1 MLAERT
7 AEYTHR
13 LESRMRVL
21 LLGGSG
27 FIGSE
32 LAASLVRDGAE
43 VRILDREPPAELLKA
58 IWRHCDIFDTTA
70 LEAAVAGFA
79 PSHAIYLAAETE
91 ADTRVFPPDP
101 RFYQD
106 FPVNTRGARSV
117 AKIFEGSSIERVIF
131 FSSSF
136 VQGPS
141 SEPSVAP
148 PPHTPYGMSKV
159 VMEQQVHESSL
170 PWTILRPTYVWGP
183 GTAKRFLIL
192 ADAIA
197 RRRYLHPAGGEIVR
211 SYGYVRNVAE
221 QTKRA
226 LVEPAVLHRTL
237 FVGDAPV
244 NSSKFIDQ
252 MSLELTGRTARRMPR
267 PLLKSLAVLVDRID
281 RIPFDTFRYRHMVSD
296 FVVDMRETWEHLGR
310 PQVSMDDAIA
320 EFGSWYRRC
329 RPAMGGVAR

>member
-1 MLAERT
+1 
-7 AEYTHR
+7 
-13 LESRMRVL
+13 MRVL

-43 VRILDREPPAELLKA
+43 VRILDRNPPAETLKGM
-58 IWRHCDIFDTTA
+58 WRRCDIFDTTT
-70 LEAAVAGFA
+70 LGAAVAGFA
-79 PSHAIYLAAETE
+79 PSHAIHLAAETG
-91 ADTRVFPPDP
+91 ADTRFFPPNP

-106 FPVNTRGARSV
+106 FPVNTRGVRSV
-117 AKIFEGSSIERVIF
+117 AKVLECSSIERIVF

-159 VMEQQVHESSL
+159 VMEQQVHECSL

-183 GTAKRFLIL
+183 GPTSHFLIL

-197 RRRYLHPAGGEIVR
+197 RRRYLHPAGKEIVR
-211 SYGYVRNVAE
+211 SYGYVKNVAE
-221 QTKRA
+221 LTKRA
-226 LVEPAVLHRTL
+226 LIEPTVLHKTL
-237 FVGDAPV
+237 FAGDAPV
-244 NSSKFIDQ
+244 GSSKFIDQ

-281 RIPFDTFRYRHMVSD
+281 RIPFDNFRYRHMVSD
-296 FVVDMRETWEHLGR
+296 FVVDMSETWEHLGQ
-310 PQVSMDDAIA
+310 PLVNMEDAMA
-320 EFGSWYRRC
+320 EFGAWYRRC
-329 RPAMGGVAR
+329 RAGMTGGGG